1 MNESASASDGL
12 ATDNILTIDGPSGAG
27 KGSIAQLA
35 AAKLG
40 WHLLDSG
47 ALYRLTALSAV
58 RQGVSFEDENALAE
72 LAENLGVRFEPST
85 FGEPVQV
92 ILAGEDVTRE
102 LRTETAGNNASKVA
116 PLAKVRQALLQ
127 RQRDFAKMP
136 GLVADGRDMGTVV
149 FPQAKFKVFLSASA
163 QARAERR
170 YKQLKDKGEDVK
182 IAPLLKEIEERDA
195 RDIGR
200 KNAPLKAAEDA
211 LVIDSTNFSIQEVLD
226 QVLAFIE
233 SKR

>member
-1 MNESASASDGL
+1 MNGSASTSDSGT
-12 ATDNILTIDGPSGAG
+12 TDNILTIDGPSGAG
-27 KGSIAQLA
+27 KGSIAQLV

-47 ALYRLTALSAV
+47 ALYRLTALSAA
-58 RQGVSFEDENALAE
+58 RHGVSFEDEAGLAE
-72 LAENLGVRFEPST
+72 IAANLDVRFEPSD

-92 ILAGEDVTRE
+92 ILAGENVTRE

-116 PLAKVRQALLQ
+116 PLAQVRAALLQ
-127 RQRDFAKMP
+127 RQRDFAKPP
-136 GLVADGRDMGTVV
+136 GVVADGRDMGTVV
-149 FPQAKFKVFLSASA
+149 FPHAKYKIFLSASA

-170 YKQLKDKGEDVK
+170 YKQLKEKGEDVK

-200 KNAPLKAAEDA
+200 KNAPLKAADDA
-211 LVIDSTNFSIQEVLD
+211 LVIDSTDFSIQEVLD